1 MTSLLKALIV
11 EDNEAF
17 LRFICSTLQ
26 ETSQFQVMQASDG
39 LEAVRMAEETQP
51 DLVLLD
57 IGLPEL
63 SGIEAGRRIRRLAPH
78 AKLLF
83 VSSESAP
90 DVVRKT
96 FRPGGGLML
105 IKLAVIAIC
114 FPPLKQRCRASDLSA
129 IAWNLK
135 SVQIV

>member
-1 MTSLLKALIV
+1 VDRGQLQALIRPTV
-11 EDNEAF
+11 LPNGKRIPGLKLDHPSAF
-17 LRFICSTLQ
+17 
-26 ETSQFQVMQASDG
+26 DG
-39 LEAVRMAEETQP
+39 LEAVQMAEEDQP

-57 IGLPEL
+57 IGLTEL

-105 IKLAVIAIC
+105 IKLAVIAI
-114 FPPLKQRCRASDLSA
+114 
-129 IAWNLK
+129 
-135 SVQIV
+135 

>member
-1 MTSLLKALIV
+1 
-11 EDNEAF
+11 
-17 LRFICSTLQ
+17 
-26 ETSQFQVMQASDG
+26 MQASDG
-39 LEAVRMAEETQP
+39 LEAVQMAEETQP

-90 DVVRKT
+90 DVVRET
-96 FRPGGGLML
+96 FRLGGWAYVLKARCDCDL
-105 IKLAVIAIC
+105 LPAIEAVLSGKP
-114 FPPLKQRCRASDLSA
+114 FVSDSLEFKVGADRLSRHEV
-129 IAWNLK
+129 LF
-135 SVQIV
+135 